1 LYSSLISEWRK
12 QRDDGA
18 LEGLSQRPR
27 GRPAKDRTT
36 LENTRLRERVAE
48 LEARLETLDEL
59 VDAQGKAFA
68 LLQQMS
74 RKSAEQTP
82 RRR

>member
-1 LYSSLISEWRK
+1 V
-12 QRDDGA
+12 
-18 LEGLSQRPR
+18 
-27 GRPAKDRTT
+27 
-36 LENTRLRERVAE
+36 ENARLREEVE
-48 LEARLETLDEL
+48 RLREEVERLRSQVETLDEL

-82 RRR
+82 KWR